1 MTDETDQQKAV
12 IGFLRNPASHGGAE
26 VEEVV
31 THASHLFMAGDRV
44 YKLKRAVHY
53 PFLDY
58 STVQKRRVACEREV
72 SLNRRTAPSLYLE
85 VASIGGDDGRLGW
98 GGDPVRD
105 HVVVMNRFDQDG
117 LFDRRAEAGTLDA
130 ADLEGLAD
138 SVRRFHGG
146 LPAIEPVPD
155 WPASF
160 GWVIDDNREELHEL
174 ASWRRRDLAGFD
186 RWTAGARAAGG
197 PLLAERSAAV
207 RLCHGDLHLRNVV
220 MLDGRPTPFDG
231 IEFDDTIATIDPL
244 YDIAFLM
251 MDLAHRRLDGHASRF
266 LSRYLFPA
274 TGEAW
279 RDEPSL
285 WRGLALL
292 DLYLTQRASV
302 RAKTALA
309 GGDGDDPEHR
319 READGY
325 LDLALAIADRAPPV
339 LVAVGGLSGTGKT
352 TLAHALLEEPALPAG
367 TVHLRSDV
375 IRKRLFG
382 AGDDD
387 RLPEE
392 AYAPEVGRHVFALMG
407 ELAGRVL
414 GAGRPVVVDGV
425 YAQAE
430 ERQAIAAMARER
442 GADFRPLWLDG
453 PESLRLERVGGRR
466 GDASDADAAVVR
478 RQSDYDLGR
487 LDWPRI
493 AADGPIAAVRARAV
507 EALGFS

>member
-1 MTDETDQQKAV
+1 MTDETEQQEDVVA
-12 IGFLRNPASHGGAE
+12 FLKDPASHDGAA
-26 VEEVV
+26 VEEIV
-31 THASHLFMAGDRV
+31 THASRLFLAGDRV
-44 YKLKRAVHY
+44 FKLKRAVRY

-58 STVQKRRVACEREV
+58 SSVAKRRDACRREV
-72 SLNRRTAPSLYLE
+72 SLNRRTAPDLYLE
-85 VASIGGDDGRLGW
+85 TAAIGGPGPLAWDGE
-98 GGDPVRD
+98 PVRD

-117 LFDRRAEAGTLDA
+117 LLDRKAEAGTLDA

-138 SVRRFHGG
+138 SVRRFHDG
-146 LPAIEPVPD
+146 LPAIDPVPD

-160 GWVIDDNREELHEL
+160 GWVVDDNREELHEL
-174 ASWRRRDLAGFD
+174 AAWRRGNLADFD
-186 RWTAGARAAGG
+186 RWTEARLAAAG
-197 PLLAERSAAV
+197 PLLAERSEAV

-220 MLDGRPTPFDG
+220 VLDGRPTPFDC
-231 IEFDDTIATIDPL
+231 IEFDDKIATIDPL

-251 MDLAHRRLDGHASRF
+251 MDLAHRGLGGLASRF
-266 LSRYLFPA
+266 LSRYLFPGS
-274 TGEAW
+274 GEPW

-292 DLYLTQRASV
+292 DLYLSQRASV

-309 GGDGDDPEHR
+309 GGQADDPGSRE
-319 READGY
+319 EADGY
-325 LDLALAIADRAPPV
+325 LDLATAIAGRPAPV

-352 TLAHALLEEPALPAG
+352 TLAHALLETPALPAG

-382 AGDDD
+382 AGDRD
-387 RLPEE
+387 RLPEA
-392 AYAPEVGRHVFALMG
+392 AYAPDVGRRVFALMRDLADRAL
-407 ELAGRVL
+407 EAGRS
-414 GAGRPVVVDGV
+414 VVVDGV
-425 YAQAE
+425 YARKEQ
-430 ERQAIAAMARER
+430 RDAIADLARQR
-442 GADFRPLWLDG
+442 GVAFRPLWLEG
-453 PESLRLERVGGRR
+453 AESLRLDRVGGRR

-478 RQSDYDLGR
+478 RQSDYELGR